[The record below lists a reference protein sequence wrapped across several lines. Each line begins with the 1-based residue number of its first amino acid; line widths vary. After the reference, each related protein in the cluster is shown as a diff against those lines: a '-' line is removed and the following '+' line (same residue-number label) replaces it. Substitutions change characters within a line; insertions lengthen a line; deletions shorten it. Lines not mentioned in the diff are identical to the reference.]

1 MSDMLD
7 LRTNAAWER
16 LAALPDD
23 DIPLL
28 EACLLIARD
37 EYPELDVASYEAR
50 LQQHVEA
57 LYPRVRAQSD
67 TRGQL
72 AELNRYLFLE
82 LGFTGNQQDYYDP
95 RNSYLNDVFDRR
107 LGIPISLGIIQI
119 ELARRLGLGLEGV
132 SFPGHFLVRL
142 PMEGGLLVLDP
153 YHQGRSIDAEE
164 LKARARPH
172 LGGGDIDDQQLL
184 DILAPAGHRTIIVRM
199 LRNLKSLYS
208 EREAWDKALRCA
220 DRLVRLDPT
229 QPEESRDRGL
239 FYLKLGHGAAARVDL
254 ARYLAQK
261 PQAGDTETVRLA
273 LIEAGATSGR
283 LN

>member
-7 LRTNAAWER
+7 LRTNAAWDR
-16 LAALPDD
+16 LAALPDE

-37 EYPELDVASYEAR
+37 EYPQLDVASYEAR

-57 LYPRVRAQSD
+57 LSPRVQAHSD

-82 LGFTGNQQDYYDP
+82 LGFAGNQQDYYDP

-220 DRLVRLDPT
+220 DRLVRLDPA

-254 ARYLAQK
+254 ARYLAQR
-261 PQAGDTETVRLA
+261 PQAGDTESVRLA
-273 LIEAGATSGR
+273 LIDAGTTAGR